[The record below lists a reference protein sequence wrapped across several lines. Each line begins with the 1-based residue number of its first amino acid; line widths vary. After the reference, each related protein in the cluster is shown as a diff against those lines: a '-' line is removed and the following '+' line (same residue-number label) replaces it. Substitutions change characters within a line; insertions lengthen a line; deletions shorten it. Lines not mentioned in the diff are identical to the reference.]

1 MGERQAEAIA
11 YRVRGLISAARGDYD
26 TALED
31 IQRSIRMLS
40 ELGST
45 QELGQSMLLQAS
57 ILMDQGQADMACAIL
72 EETIL
77 LLRKIGAIADVA
89 QAEQLLATARLHAPV
104 EEIHR

>member
-11 YRVRGLISAARGDYD
+11 YRVRGLLSAARGDYD

-45 QELGQSMLLQAS
+45 QELGQSMILQAS
-57 ILMDQGQADMACAIL
+57 MLMHEGQADAACAIL
-72 EETIL
+72 EEAIL
-77 LLRKIGAIADVA
+77 LLRKTGATADVA
-89 QAEQLLATARLHAPV
+89 QARRLLDAARADAPV